1 MADTGKINIDVQ
13 KEVDIQA
20 TENVTLNS
28 ASANVNITAGDAVN
42 IQGDGDINID
52 AADNLVLSGG
62 NITLTAADGTI
73 ILGGLEVSDLEA
85 RLAALEAGIN
95 DPARDGYSVAEISI
109 YIRSATQPPTP
120 AGGTYNFANQ
130 TLVGDPL
137 AAGWTQTIPGG
148 IYPVWMSRAVAYA
161 AGSGGTDSTLTWST
175 PGQVFADG
183 EDGVSVNVVFK
194 RSPAQPATPEQTTSG
209 NPIPTG
215 WVDVTEAIPSGAD
228 PIWASYGSR
237 PNQNANWTWAT
248 PIKVEGRDGA
258 TPVDGTAVAEI
269 AIYTRWPIGGIQN
282 WTSPPQP
289 IGGSYDFG
297 TRPPTLVPPVYSSD
311 QTGLYGVV
319 LWSQDI
325 PPGEGDIYTS
335 RGIASAP
342 ANGVDN
348 EIIWSLPIKT
358 MGDGQSLDI
367 VFLRAFSRPPT
378 PARSLESPPSGTWE
392 SHPWVSDVAET
403 SGDAPLWASFGK
415 KSSES
420 SNYWVWD
427 RPFKVEADDR
437 FTVSPAADVFLIP
450 CDAQGNAKPGTSA
463 PTITIGVLRGTVDLT
478 TDADITYTI
487 KSETNCD
494 ASLGNTLATRNVL
507 TVPLNTITSN
517 NASVVVSVKFGG
529 VTIAEVPVRM
539 TKVLDGDN
547 TPFALYSSAGVFK
560 YDSTN
565 TPFPDEQTI
574 SFEVFTGSLV
584 GSPTVTA
591 TYYDDSV
598 PQRTV
603 THTFTV
609 APGLTGN
616 YEFEITDEE
625 FESPYDIPGVTLSSG
640 TNSTTWG
647 STQSVKVEAALGG
660 FVDTITVIRL
670 SDGLSGLV
678 GRLSNEAISFSAPS
692 TGVVDTD
699 DISSQGYGYF
709 EVYQGLTD
717 VLDKADANNL
727 EFSVLTAE
735 IVPAGAATVTINNT
749 DGSPDK
755 GKYQITGIVAG
766 NRNISVPLQAT
777 YNGQTVRKILTIS
790 IVTDGANAINYNFS
804 NPTHVFP
811 TQAGSGG
818 VFNVTDYSN
827 SGSILRV
834 FDGVEALAFV
844 ANPSAT
850 LSAGQFKVTS
860 YLEAPSDSIT
870 PGAIT
875 VDSFDS
881 TKAVIADH
889 SDMSGTVDV
898 AIITYMID
906 GKRLNGDAFQLEL
919 VQSLTKARQGAS
931 GGLDGA
937 TVARVFAYKRAA
949 DLPTGSAAYPAN
961 DYTYEFQRNQFI
973 NVATNAVITTLDGGW
988 STTIPSGT
996 DKLWVIV
1003 ATAMSTTATTLVEG
1017 GSAGDWSEPVEF
1029 SRNGVNTASVPIFIR
1044 TTGETPVI
1052 SYNDPGLDPNDYSKY
1067 RFSTA
1072 SFIETGNVGDP
1083 GSYAL
1088 PVSTVGGASVSW
1100 SATPPE
1106 TGGDLLWVAW
1116 ATAANSADTDL
1127 VYHGDWADNIS
1138 LLSQNG
1144 TNAVGLSVTADSL
1157 VFTRRQNGT
1166 IAPDYVKL
1174 NVQRQSVSDSIVWT
1188 ADPNITLYPTLVG
1201 GVPGGTPIIEGQSQV
1216 SDDEVYMKSSDFL
1229 TAITG
1234 AGTNYVRVSAT
1245 AGSYNDT
1252 VSIFLLEEGKN
1263 AITTVMA
1270 NMVHGVPG
1278 NPNGTVNAEN
1288 YIGSGT
1294 TIDVYEGSE
1303 KFAFVRATSN
1313 VLPSLQPKQFTIGAP
1328 TLSVAGGVRVG
1339 GVATN
1344 NWWNAFVIGTGGG
1357 ARVLDHS
1364 EFQTSLQLVT
1374 INYPITLKK
1383 ADGTTV
1389 TVNTIQTLVKINQ
1402 IPGADGLNNVVQ
1414 FAWKR
1419 SATDLPVDDAP
1430 NTEVFYNFAEKTM
1443 YVTEGQTTD
1452 SLGSNGWSRVVP
1464 SGTDQLWVVAG
1475 TFSSTG
1481 ATDSITPSEWSQPE
1495 KVGADGLDGF
1505 NTATVSLYKRTNT
1518 ATVPAKPVSTITT
1531 GADANGMRYFFA
1543 TGALTGLPTDWFRTP
1558 ADAGSAAT
1566 GKYLWVTSATALGR
1580 EESDLISNNDWA
1592 TPQDISVNGVDG
1604 KVVRLVSDPSVFK
1617 RTSTG
1622 TVTPEYVK
1630 LTASKQ
1636 GIPGNFSWTATTGV
1650 TYYTLGAGGY
1660 SPITNLATHTGST
1673 IYIKN
1678 DSFTDTRQIVSVSVS
1693 AAEGGATYSD
1703 TVSVPL
1709 LADGTSSITVQVLN
1723 DNHSIPADSAGNV
1736 GIGDY
1741 VGSGTEITV
1750 YEGASQLTFIS
1761 GATPSTL
1768 GLGQWTIDST
1778 YDGNAAIEP
1787 DGAIVRGTIV
1797 NGRDSFHAK
1806 INDHSN
1812 FLQSRDVAT
1821 ITYKVLVKAR
1831 SGGGVVSYFYP
1842 VQTIT
1847 KTTAGETTLYGY
1859 LTNEYQPIPASATGV
1874 VEAGGYTGAGGYFR
1888 VLEGNDDVTGSCTF
1902 TVGTTTPAGISATI
1916 SNDPITRGLYA
1927 VTGGMNGVSSS
1938 KIPFTATYNGRTV
1951 TKEFSVGLQKAG
1963 TPGSGFSAKVL
1974 TLNVDR
1980 NTLTYDSNGTPSP
1993 SDQIIQAQ
2001 AVKGGGLQASPSFE
2015 VRVFYLDGTIKNAV
2029 LNVDAVGVPSYIQ
2042 GDTLYLY
2049 ESDIRTVNGF
2059 NALYT
2064 KITISATEDGINF
2077 TDFETIVKVK
2087 DGLAAKNVSLSTTSQ
2102 LFNVSKTGTIDPAV
2116 ISVYAKD
2123 SNLASGSTPTF
2134 AISINSTD
2142 GTDGTWVNA
2151 TTNGTASYG
2160 LISAAGSDVAT
2171 IDSSKFSVD
2180 SAMIRVTWDGI
2191 TDFVRISKVEEGADA
2206 LYTISTNPAHVLA
2219 ADTDGTVT
2227 DVTGANTTITL
2238 YKGAAPLSE
2247 NGWSW
2252 TYSVNGFDFDSD
2264 GPGSGGDTGNVYV
2277 VYPAGRSQANSTSA
2291 TIVVSGMGTGVDTG
2305 YIDATVSKDG
2315 VSRTERFSISKSK
2328 RGDTGENAKSISIT
2342 ANKDTF
2348 VYDDTV
2354 LQAGQ
2359 SIIFNVLDQYIA
2371 SADYYIQM
2379 KTFDGTPIN
2388 PQTYLSAITVG
2399 AGSNTTTIAT
2409 TDTNFSITGSNFN
2422 AARGSTEGITITVIG
2437 NDVPGGANAVTD
2449 TITLTRLVKGSNAV
2463 TFTQNN
2469 GTHTVSANSEGGNI
2483 LWTGSGQDITV
2494 YEGSTALTFGGGT
2507 DGGAASTFYITGVA
2521 SSDAGITVGARSAT
2535 TSNGVPVARVAA
2547 HSGTMT
2553 FATKIATI
2561 TYTIKAYRAN
2571 GTAVT
2576 GTLVQTISRQD
2587 AATNGT
2593 NGLTSAVLYAYKRSS
2608 TALTADDKPSRNVAT
2623 PASPYTYTYNFSTKT
2638 WTNTVAGP
2646 INSGQFASTG
2656 WYTTIPA
2663 GTDTL
2668 YVTIATASTSSNL
2681 DDIVPADWQVPQ
2693 VFSAAGIN
2701 AATVYL
2707 YQRTSTATA
2716 PTVAPVAGAWRYTFA
2731 SGLLEKIGTDNVW
2744 SSTIPA
2750 TGGDYIWVTHST
2762 AFGTGTT
2769 DTDFSWSPIALL
2781 TRRGAGVLTT
2791 ILSNEAHVIPANADG
2806 SDLAGSYNGSGTR
2819 VSVLDGTDEL
2829 QFVASTTAKA
2839 TLANGQ
2845 FTIFSG
2851 SSPLPIGSGITPGG
2865 VTVSGKAAVIGNHS
2879 AMTADSATVT
2889 IPLIIRRDGIET
2901 AINAVQSLSKT
2912 RNASSFKMFPNG
2924 TVFTYN
2930 TDGALYG
2937 NQTIE
2942 FTFNTQNLGTT
2953 TPTFAVVGYV
2963 GATPTNLNSNLVS
2976 GSGSTRTI
2984 SSSAMFRS
2992 GATGT
2997 DFVKSYDKIVITGTA
3012 GTLTDS
3018 FTITRVRDGATVQGQ
3033 PGADGKDS
3041 INGTLSNESATLV
3054 SSWYGDVDSTSLSA
3068 GGGTFQVYRGTTALT
3083 GNSTA
3088 PVAPNNGYTLTFSVV
3103 GTPTNCTVTIGA
3115 TSGVYAVTG
3124 MTSDNASATFRATY
3138 TQYIQGVAQTPITVD
3153 KVLSLTKS
3161 RGWISMDLNL
3171 TRLTMTFDQTGAA
3184 SPANQVITASPTF
3197 NYPGYY
3203 SRWYDAFYWYNN
3215 YVSYTVKVYN
3225 TSGSVTATYAWPA
3238 AAGATTIGT
3247 VSSAPVYMDTN
3258 RYNIFFKDALFAAAT
3273 AYIEIVAEVKFGGVT
3288 YYKDTSSI
3296 TRLTAVKGQD
3306 GEDGGPGPAG
3316 RDAIV
3321 YNQTTMPTVG
3331 VEVGDVWYKKSTV
3344 TGQKGTWY
3352 QYVGTG
3358 SEDGFAGWT
3367 RLTGNIGVFDQITSS
3382 NAEVLIGPAAISSA
3396 KIGSLDV
3403 QKITG
3408 DITKI
3413 YPIRFKRGSGTE
3425 VIATAG
3431 AQNVEII
3438 RFKLPATT
3446 HPEGHIP
3453 TIMASVSTSSTGTTY
3468 YAGSSNYKIQW
3479 ADVGT
3484 GVTTLPGVTVGTVAY
3499 KTSIYGIY
3507 YFTMK
3512 GDFAAA
3518 LDQVTSVTIGG
3529 QTVAINNPYP
3539 AFTSVQTVAEVITDY
3554 ESYGYSHGAATTV
3567 GTIEYYILQYYGIN
3581 ILTDSYRG
3589 YLTYVYVPDATEF
3602 GKVTVGA
3609 SVVRGGGTVGA
3620 PVGQPATWNTLTSSS
3635 KGFLGSDTVSM
3646 NSTLGNKITGEKWF
3660 RLVVDNNSTTAYPS
3674 TVTIEEATMIIMGVR

>member
-1 MADTGKINIDVQ
+1 LADTGKINIDVQ

-28 ASANVNITAGDAVN
+28 ASANVNITAGDTVN
-42 IQGDGDINID
+42 VQADGDINID
-52 AADNLVLSGG
+52 AADNLVISAG

-73 ILGGLEVSDLEA
+73 ILGDLEIADLEA

-95 DPARDGYSVAEISI
+95 DPTRDGYSVAEISI
-109 YIRSATQPPTP
+109 YIRSATIPPTP

-130 TLVGDPL
+130 TLTGDPL
-137 AAGWTQTIPGG
+137 SAGWTQTVPGG

-161 AGSGGTDSTLTWST
+161 AGSNGTDATLTWST
-175 PGQVFADG
+175 PGQVFSDG
-183 EDGVSVNVVFK
+183 EDGISVNVIFK
-194 RSPAQPATPEQTTSG
+194 RSPAQPATPADTPSAD
-209 NPIPTG
+209 PIPSG
-215 WVDVTEAIPSGAD
+215 WVNVTEEIPSGAD

-237 PNQNANWTWAT
+237 PNQNADWVWGT

-258 TPVDGTAVAEI
+258 TPADGTAVAEI
-269 AIYTRWPIGGIQN
+269 AIYAKWPVGGIQN

-297 TRPPTLVPPVYSSD
+297 TRPPTLVAPVYTSD
-311 QTGLYGVV
+311 QTGLYNVV
-319 LWSQDI
+319 LWTQDI
-325 PPGEGDIYTS
+325 PLGEGDIYTS

-348 EIIWSLPIKT
+348 EIIWSVPVKT
-358 MGDGQSLDI
+358 LGTGQSLDV

-378 PARSLESPPSGTWE
+378 PARSLESPPNGTWE

-437 FTVSPAADVFLIP
+437 FTVSPAADVFLIA
-450 CDAQGNAKPGTSA
+450 CDAQGNAKAGTSA
-463 PTITIGVLRGTVDLT
+463 PSITIGVLRGTVDLT
-478 TDADITYTI
+478 TDSDITYTI
-487 KSETNCD
+487 KTETNCD
-494 ASLGNTLATRNVL
+494 ASLGSTLATRNVL
-507 TVPLNTITSN
+507 TVPLNTINAN

-529 VTIAEVPVRM
+529 VTIAEIPVRM
-539 TKVLDGDN
+539 VKVLDGDN

-598 PQRTV
+598 PQRTI
-603 THTFTV
+603 TQTFTV
-609 APGLTGN
+609 GQGLDGK
-616 YEFEITDEE
+616 YEFEVTDEE
-625 FESPYDIPGVTLSSG
+625 FESPFDIAGVTFSSG
-640 TNSTTWG
+640 TNSSNWG
-647 STQSVKVEAALGG
+647 VTQSVRVEAALGG
-660 FVDTITVIRL
+660 FTDTITIIRL
-670 SDGLSGLV
+670 TDGLAGLV

-699 DISSQGYGYF
+699 DISEQGYGYF

-717 VLDKADANNL
+717 VLDKADANGL

-755 GKYQITGIVAG
+755 GKYQITAIQAG

-777 YNGQTVRKILTIS
+777 YNGQTVRKILSIS

-804 NPTHVFP
+804 NPAHVFP
-811 TQAGSGG
+811 TSAGSGG
-818 VFNVTDYSN
+818 VYNVTDYSN

-834 FDGVEALAFV
+834 FDGVEALDFV

-850 LSAGQFKVTS
+850 LSAGQFKVTT

-875 VDSFDS
+875 VDSFDT
-881 TKAVIADH
+881 TKAVVADH

-898 AIITYMID
+898 AIITYNID
-906 GKRLNGDAFQLEL
+906 GKRLNGDAFQIEI
-919 VQSLTKARQGAS
+919 VQSLAKARQGAS

-937 TVARVFAYKRAA
+937 TVARVFAYKRAT

-973 NVATNAVITTLDGGW
+973 NVATNAVITDLDAGW

-996 DKLWVIV
+996 EKLWVIV
-1003 ATAMSTTATTLVEG
+1003 ATAMSVTATTLVEG

-1044 TTGETPVI
+1044 TSGELPVI
-1052 SYNDPGLDPNDYSKY
+1052 EYNDPGLDPNDYSKY

-1072 SFIETGNVGDP
+1072 SFIETGNVGDA

-1088 PVSTVGGASVSW
+1088 PVSTINGASVSW

-1106 TGGDLLWVAW
+1106 TGGDYLWVAW

-1127 VYHGDWADNIS
+1127 VYHGDWADNVS

-1144 TNAVGLSVTADSL
+1144 TNAVGLSITADSL
-1157 VFTRRQNGT
+1157 VFTRRQDGT
-1166 IAPDYVKL
+1166 ISPTYVKL
-1174 NVQRQSVSDSIVWT
+1174 NVQRQSVSDSIVWS
-1188 ADPNITLYPTLVG
+1188 ADPNITLYPTLTS
-1201 GVPGGTPIIEGQSQV
+1201 GVPSGTPIIEGQSQV

-1229 TAITG
+1229 TAITN
-1234 AGTNYVRVSAT
+1234 ASTNYVRVSAT

-1263 AITTVMA
+1263 AITTVVA
-1270 NMVHGVPG
+1270 NIVHGIPG

-1288 YIGSGT
+1288 YLGSGT

-1313 VLPSLQPKQFTIGAP
+1313 VPPTLQARQFTIGAP
-1328 TLSVAGGVRVG
+1328 ILSSVGGIRVG
-1339 GVATN
+1339 GVAPN
-1344 NWWNAFVIGTGGG
+1344 NWWNAFILGTGGT
-1357 ARVLDHS
+1357 ANVIDHS
-1364 EFQTSLQLVT
+1364 EFNTSLQLIV
-1374 INYPITLKK
+1374 ISYPITLKK
-1383 ADGTTV
+1383 SDGTVV
-1389 TVNTIQTLVKINQ
+1389 TVNATQSIIKINQ

-1419 SATDLPVDDAP
+1419 SATDLPSDDAP
-1430 NTEVFYNFAEKTM
+1430 NTEVSYNFANKVM

-1452 SLGSNGWSRVVP
+1452 ALGSNGWSRVVP

-1475 TFSSTG
+1475 TFSSSG
-1481 ATDSITPSEWSQPE
+1481 ETDSISPSEWSQPE

-1505 NTATVSLYKRTNT
+1505 NTATVTLYKRTNT

-1531 GADANGMRYFFA
+1531 GADANGMRYFFN
-1543 TGALTGLPTDWFRTP
+1543 TGSLTGLPTDWFRTP
-1558 ADAGSAAT
+1558 AAAGSSAT
-1566 GKYLWVTSATALGR
+1566 GRYLWVSNATALGR
-1580 EESDLISNNDWA
+1580 EESDLIVNSDWS
-1592 TPQDISVNGVDG
+1592 TPQDISVNGIDG
-1604 KVVRLVSDPSVFK
+1604 KIVRVTSSPSVFK

-1622 TVTPEYVK
+1622 TVTPDYVK
-1630 LTASKQ
+1630 IEATRQGLTGSIA
-1636 GIPGNFSWTATTGV
+1636 WTATTGV
-1650 TYYTLGAGGY
+1650 TYYSLLAGGY
-1660 SPITNLATHTGST
+1660 TPITNLATHTGSS

-1678 DSFTDTRQIVSVSVS
+1678 DSYTDLRQVISVTASVTDGSVS
-1693 AAEGGATYSD
+1693 YSD
-1703 TVSVPL
+1703 TISVPL
-1709 LADGTSSITVQVLN
+1709 LADGTSAITVQVLN

-1736 GIGDY
+1736 AAGDY

-1761 GATPSTL
+1761 NATVSTL
-1768 GLGQWTIDST
+1768 ALGQWTIDST

-1787 DGAIVRGTIV
+1787 DGAIVRGGIV
-1797 NGRDSFHAK
+1797 TGRDSFHGK
-1806 INDHSN
+1806 INDHSA

-1859 LTNEYQPIPASATGV
+1859 LTNEYQPIPASSTGI
-1874 VEAGGYTGAGGYFR
+1874 VETGGYNGAGGYFK
-1888 VLEGNDDVTGSCTF
+1888 VLEGNDDVTGSCVF
-1902 TVGTTTPAGISATI
+1902 SVGTTTPAGITATI

-1927 VTGGMNGVSSS
+1927 VTGGMNGVSSA
-1938 KIPFTATYNGRTV
+1938 KVPFTATYLGRTV
-1951 TKEFSVGLQKAG
+1951 TKEFSVGLQRAG

-1980 NTLTYDSNGTPSP
+1980 NTVTYDSNGDASP
-1993 SDQIIQAQ
+1993 SGQIIQAQ
-2001 AVKGGGLQASPSFE
+2001 AVKGGGLQASPAWE
-2015 VRVFYLDGTIKNAV
+2015 VRVFYLDGTIKSSV

-2049 ESDIRTVNGF
+2049 ESDIRTVSGF
-2059 NALYT
+2059 TALYT
-2064 KITISATEDGINF
+2064 KITITATEDGVNF
-2077 TDFETIVKVK
+2077 TDFATIVKVR
-2087 DGLAAKNVSLSTTSQ
+2087 DGLAAKNVSLSTTSH
-2102 LFNVSKTGTIDPAV
+2102 LFNVSKTGTIDPSI
-2116 ISVYAKD
+2116 ISLYAKD

-2142 GTDGTWVNA
+2142 GSDGTWVNA
-2151 TTNGTASYG
+2151 TTNGTSSYG
-2160 LISAAGSDVAT
+2160 LISSAGSDVAT

-2180 SAMIRVTWDGI
+2180 SAMVRVTWDGI
-2191 TDFVRISKVEEGADA
+2191 TDFLRISKAEEGTDA

-2219 ADTDGTVT
+2219 SATDGTVT

-2238 YKGAAPLSE
+2238 YRGTAPVTE
-2247 NGWSW
+2247 NGWAW
-2252 TYSVNGFDFDSD
+2252 TYSLVNFDFDSD
-2264 GPGSGGDTGNVYV
+2264 GPGSSGDTGNVYA
-2277 VYPAGRSQANSTSA
+2277 VYPSGRSQANSTSA
-2291 TIVVSGMGTGVDTG
+2291 TIVVTGMGTGVDNG

-2315 VSRTERFSISKSK
+2315 VSRTERFSLSKSK
-2328 RGDTGENAKSISIT
+2328 RGSTGDNAKSVIVSS
-2342 ANKDTF
+2342 NKDTII
-2348 VYDDTV
+2348 YNDTV
-2354 LQAGQ
+2354 IQPNQ
-2359 SIIFNVLDQYIA
+2359 SNVVINVIDQYID
-2371 SADYYIQM
+2371 STPYYIQM
-2379 KTFDGTPIN
+2379 KTLDGGVVN
-2388 PQTYLSAITVG
+2388 ANTYITDLTRVS
-2399 AGSNTTTIAT
+2399 SNSTTITANSAV
-2409 TDTNFSITGSNFN
+2409 DTNFTLTPANFET
-2422 AARGSTEGITITVIG
+2422 ARGSTQGVVVEIYA
-2437 NDVPGGANAVTD
+2437 NDVPGGANVLSD
-2449 TITLTRLVKGSNAV
+2449 SLTITRLVNGSSAV

-2483 LWTGSGQDITV
+2483 LWTGSGQDIAV
-2494 YEGSTALTFGGGT
+2494 YEGSTALTFGGAT
-2507 DGGAASTFYITGVA
+2507 DGAAASTFYITGVA
-2521 SSDAGITVGARSAT
+2521 SSDAGITVGNRTST
-2535 TSNGVPVARVAA
+2535 TSNGVQIARVAA

-2608 TALTADDKPSRNVAT
+2608 TALTADDKPSRNVGT
-2623 PASPYTYTYNFSTKT
+2623 PASPYTYSYNFSTKS
-2638 WTNTVAGP
+2638 WTNTTAGP
-2646 INSGQFASTG
+2646 ITSGQFAATG
-2656 WYTTIPA
+2656 WYTTIPS

-2668 YVTIATASTSSNL
+2668 YVTIATASTSSNI
-2681 DDIVPADWQVPQ
+2681 DEIVPADWQDPQ
-2693 VFSAAGIN
+2693 TFSAAGIN

-2707 YQRTSTATA
+2707 YQRTSSATA
-2716 PTVAPVAGAWRYTFA
+2716 PTVAPVANAWRYTFA
-2731 SGLLEKIGTDNVW
+2731 SGLLEKTGTDNVW

-2750 TGGDYIWVTHST
+2750 SGGDYIWVTHST
-2762 AFGTGTT
+2762 AFGTGAT
-2769 DTDFSWSPIALL
+2769 DSDFSWSPIALL

-2791 ILSNEAHVIPANADG
+2791 ILSNETHVIPANADG
-2806 SDLAGSYNGSGTR
+2806 SDIAGSYSGSGTR

-2829 QFVASTTAKA
+2829 QFVASTTAQA
-2839 TLANGQ
+2839 TLVNGQ

-2851 SSPLPIGSGITPGG
+2851 SSNLPIGSAITPGG

-2879 AMTADSATVT
+2879 VMTADSATVS
-2889 IPLIIRRDGIET
+2889 IPLVIRRDGINT
-2901 AINAVQSLSKT
+2901 AITAVQSLSKT

-2924 TVFTYN
+2924 SVFTYN
-2930 TDGALYG
+2930 TDGGLYG

-2953 TPTFAVVGYV
+2953 APTFAIVGYV
-2963 GATPTNLNSNLVS
+2963 GTTPTNLNSNLVS

-2984 SSSAMFRS
+2984 TSSAMFRA
-2992 GATGT
+2992 GVTGT

-3018 FTITRVRDGATVQGQ
+3018 FTITRIKDGNTVNGA

-3054 SSWYGDVDSTSLSA
+3054 SNWNGDVDSTSLSA
-3068 GGGTFQVYRGTTALT
+3068 GGGTFQVYRGTTAIA
-3083 GNSTA
+3083 GNATA
-3088 PVAPNNGYTLTFSVV
+3088 PTGTNNGYTLTFAVQ
-3103 GTPTNCTVTIGA
+3103 GTPTNCSVSINN
-3115 TSGVYAVTG
+3115 TSGVYSVSG

-3138 TQYIQGVAQTPITVD
+3138 TQYILGVAQTAITID

-3161 RGWISMDLNL
+3161 RGWISMDLNANK
-3171 TRLTMTFDQTGAA
+3171 LTMTFNEAGVA
-3184 SPANQVITASPTF
+3184 SPANQIVTISPKF

-3203 SRWYDAFYWYNN
+3203 ARWFDSNVWYSNYLSITIKRYGFAGDLLSTVTHAQIPVNTGNFYFTD
-3215 YVSYTVKVYN
+3215 STKTVLQ
-3225 TSGSVTATYAWPA
+3225 
-3238 AAGATTIGT
+3238 I
-3247 VSSAPVYMDTN
+3247 
-3258 RYNIFFKDALFAAAT
+3258 KDAYLTTPT
-3273 AYIEIVAEVKFGGVT
+3273 AYIEVTGEVIFGGQV
-3288 YYKDTSSI
+3288 YYKDTVSI
-3296 TRLTAVKGQD
+3296 TRLTGFKGDSGDPGAD
-3306 GEDGGPGPAG
+3306 GDAG
-3316 RDAIV
+3316 RNAIV
-3321 YNQTTMPTVG
+3321 FNQSAKPTTG
-3331 VEVGDVWYKKSTV
+3331 VEVGDVWYKTPTV
-3344 TGQKGTWY
+3344 SGQKGVWY
-3352 QYVGTG
+3352 QYIGTG
-3358 SEDGFAGWT
+3358 TEDGFAGWT
-3367 RLTGNIGVFDQITSS
+3367 RMTGSVGVYDRITS
-3382 NAEVLIGPAAISSA
+3382 NFGATMIDDAAIGSA

-3403 QKITG
+3403 QKLTG

-3413 YPIRFKRGSGTE
+3413 YPVNYKSSESAAPITIAAGAIDAE
-3425 VIATAG
+3425 VIS
-3431 AQNVEII
+3431 
-3438 RFKLPATT
+3438 FKLPKST
-3446 HPEGHIP
+3446 HPEGHTP
-3453 TIMASVSTSSTGTTY
+3453 TVMASINLLNGGFSTF
-3468 YAGSSNYKIQW
+3468 KIQW
-3479 ADVGT
+3479 APVGT
-3484 GVTTLPGVTVGTVAY
+3484 GVTTLPSTNLGSVHAKLSLAYYGSLYWFVIKGNVAAEVNKVTSLTVGT
-3499 KTSIYGIY
+3499 
-3507 YFTMK
+3507 
-3512 GDFAAA
+3512 
-3518 LDQVTSVTIGG
+3518 
-3529 QTVAINNPYP
+3529 QTVAVNPYP
-3539 AFTSVQTVAEVITDY
+3539 SSVVNIQEQIDIYENYNDY
-3554 ESYGYSHGAATTV
+3554 EGGGSVYSPTV
-3567 GTIEYYILQYYGIN
+3567 IRNLINTNYGID
-3581 ILTDSYRG
+3581 ILTDTYRG
-3589 YLTYVYVPDATEF
+3589 DVTLVYCNNIIEYNKVVQGAT
-3602 GKVTVGA
+3602 VT
-3609 SVVRGGGTVGA
+3609 RGGGTAGA
-3620 PVGQPATWNTLTSSS
+3620 AVGQPDGWRTLNTGFAGFGTAIASFTS
-3635 KGFLGSDTVSM
+3635 KVKEDVWIRLAIDNPNFYSDYYGPVAL
-3646 NSTLGNKITGEKWF
+3646 NVD
-3660 RLVVDNNSTTAYPS
+3660 LV
-3674 TVTIEEATMIIMGVR
+3674 TMIVMGVR